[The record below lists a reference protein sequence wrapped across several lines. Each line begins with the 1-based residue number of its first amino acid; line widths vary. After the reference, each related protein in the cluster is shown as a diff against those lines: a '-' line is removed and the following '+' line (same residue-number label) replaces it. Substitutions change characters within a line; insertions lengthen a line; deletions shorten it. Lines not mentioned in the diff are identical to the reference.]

1 MPGAGTAAEEV
12 GLSMQKE
19 QDMVHGQEL
28 HKLGAVVVLQ
38 HMLKELGMK
47 LRRHRMGTVHIGQ

>member
-1 MPGAGTAAEEV
+1 MPGAGMAAEEV

-19 QDMVHGQEL
+19 QDMVRGQEQD
-28 HKLGAVVVLQ
+28 KLGVAVVLQ
-38 HMLKELGMK
+38 DMLKELGMK